1 MMDEEIIMDDST
13 IRENLKN
20 ERISH
25 GLTQKV
31 ISEMIGISIPAYQ
44 KLEKGKTRIL
54 NPNFV
59 KCAEVLGIS
68 LSKLV
73 NGFLPVRNAE
83 RLFTEVQQ
91 EYGEKIRIPESGYRA
106 ELKERNKEIER
117 LEKVIKDKED
127 TIATQK
133 LLIDQL
139 MGKGRN

>member
-68 LSKLV
+68 L
-73 NGFLPVRNAE
+73 
-83 RLFTEVQQ
+83 
-91 EYGEKIRIPESGYRA
+91 
-106 ELKERNKEIER
+106 
-117 LEKVIKDKED
+117 
-127 TIATQK
+127 
-133 LLIDQL
+133 
-139 MGKGRN
+139 